1 MARCLSSLTLL
12 LALTVAPAVLA
23 NPAPAE
29 SHAAPATDAQAV
41 DSHTAEADGHG
52 AEADGHGEEGASHGP
67 PIFAKL
73 FNTVVFFGLLGWFA
87 GPWIAA
93 QLRTRKAQIATDLG
107 AAQAAREE
115 AEAKLAEMEVRLAE
129 VDGEVE
135 DILAKAGNQAEAEK
149 ERILAAAK
157 TEAARI
163 LEQAEAQVGEYEA
176 QATHRLRGQAAAL
189 AVELARDHVTKELA
203 DKDRTKLFDD
213 YLQGLEKAAG

>member
-12 LALTVAPAVLA
+12 LALTAAPAVLA
-23 NPAPAE
+23 NPAPAD
-29 SHAAPATDAQAV
+29 SHAAPATDTHAV
-41 DSHTAEADGHG
+41 DSHAAEADGHG

-73 FNTVVFFGLLGWFA
+73 FNTVVFFGLLGLFA

-93 QLRTRKAQIATDLG
+93 QPRTRKAQIATDLG

-176 QATHRLRGQAAAL
+176 QATHRLRGQAADL
-189 AVELARDHVTKELA
+189 AVELARDLVTKELA
-203 DKDRTKLFDD
+203 DKDRTKLFDE